1 MEKLDIFAKDC
12 PARFPLQVIS
22 GKWGLLV
29 ILALEKKPLR
39 FSELVHN
46 IGGIS
51 ERMASQTLK
60 YLEQIGVVRREVLQR
75 SKPPQVYYELTSLGR
90 RAGRDGE
97 CACGYDGVSPWLI
110 PYDCACESD
119 PKSCPRCQSLHFISS
134 HLIDVKRTC

>member
-90 RAGRDGE
+90 RFLKPLGE
-97 CACGYDGVSPWLI
+97 LVETVSAHV
-110 PYDCACESD
+110 YDCACESD

>member
-75 SKPPQVYYELTSLGR
+75 SKRFLKPLGELVETVSAHVDTMAYR
-90 RAGRDGE
+90 RG
-97 CACGYDGVSPWLI
+97 
-110 PYDCACESD
+110 
-119 PKSCPRCQSLHFISS
+119 
-134 HLIDVKRTC
+134 

>member
-90 RAGRDGE
+90 RFLNFIASHRREKDMLTLE
-97 CACGYDGVSPWLI
+97 VSPLASWRERASQLAMLVQSWRW
-110 PYDCACESD
+110 YD
-119 PKSCPRCQSLHFISS
+119 
-134 HLIDVKRTC
+134 

>member
-1 MEKLDIFAKDC
+1 MKLTIRKVVIFRYFHLLHYRHGKTRYLRKDC

-90 RAGRDGE
+90 RFLKPLGE
-97 CACGYDGVSPWLI
+97 LVETVSAHVDTMA
-110 PYDCACESD
+110 Y
-119 PKSCPRCQSLHFISS
+119 R
-134 HLIDVKRTC
+134 RG

>member
-22 GKWGLLV
+22 VKWGLLV

-46 IGGIS
+46 LGGIS

-60 YLEQIGVVRREVLQR
+60 
-75 SKPPQVYYELTSLGR
+75 
-90 RAGRDGE
+90 
-97 CACGYDGVSPWLI
+97 
-110 PYDCACESD
+110 
-119 PKSCPRCQSLHFISS
+119 
-134 HLIDVKRTC
+134 

>member
-12 PARFPLQVIS
+12 PARFPLQVVS

-90 RAGRDGE
+90 RFLKPLGE
-97 CACGYDGVSPWLI
+97 LVETVSAHVDTMV
-110 PYDCACESD
+110 YHRS
-119 PKSCPRCQSLHFISS
+119 
-134 HLIDVKRTC
+134 

>member
-1 MEKLDIFAKDC
+1 MKLTIRKVVIFRYFHLLHYRHGKTRYLRKGLPRTL
-12 PARFPLQVIS
+12 PAAGDQR
-22 GKWGLLV
+22 KWGLLV

-90 RAGRDGE
+90 RFLKPLGE
-97 CACGYDGVSPWLI
+97 LVETVSAHVDTMA
-110 PYDCACESD
+110 Y
-119 PKSCPRCQSLHFISS
+119 R
-134 HLIDVKRTC
+134 RG